1 MSTDFDF
8 GKGAHGNTVD
18 YDNEQYVFNV
28 DESADRTHTE
38 RSDYSY
44 DDHSRS
50 SHDGDTT
57 SHDGDIDDSYNT
69 TTNIDDSFNHTTTNT
84 THDADFIDLKDAVSL
99 DIL

>member
-1 MSTDFDF
+1 MSTDYDF

-28 DESADRTHTE
+28 DESADSTHT
-38 RSDYSY
+38 
-44 DDHSRS
+44 DHSRS

-57 SHDGDIDDSYNT
+57 SHDGDIEDSYNT

-84 THDADFIDLKDAVSL
+84 THDSDFIDLKDAVSL